1 MGIKI
6 TQKGDFKQTEK
17 YLKKSMGLDYRSV
30 LEKYAREGVNA
41 LSAATPVESG
51 ETAMSW
57 DYEIERKGSSISI
70 IWKNH
75 NINQGV
81 NIAVI
86 LQYGHA
92 TRNGGWVEGRDY
104 INPALRPIFDAL
116 AEAAWKEVKKL

>member
-1 MGIKI
+1 MGVKI

-17 YLKKSMGLDYRSV
+17 YLKKSMGLDYSSV

-75 NINQGV
+75 NINKGV

>member
-1 MGIKI
+1 MGVKV
-6 TQKGDFKQTEK
+6 TQKGDFSKTEK
-17 YLKKSMGLDYRSV
+17 YLKKSMGLDYKSV
-30 LEKYAREGVNA
+30 LEKYAKEGVKA
-41 LSAATPVESG
+41 LSAATPVDSG
-51 ETAMSW
+51 ETATSW
-57 DYEIERKGSSISI
+57 DYEIVQKGSSISI

>member
-1 MGIKI
+1 MGVKV
-6 TQKGDFKQTEK
+6 TQKGDFSKTEK
-17 YLKKSMGLDYRSV
+17 YLKKSMGLDYKSV
-30 LEKYAREGVNA
+30 LEKYAKEGVRA
-41 LSAATPVESG
+41 LSAATPIDSG
-51 ETAMSW
+51 ETATSW
-57 DYEIERKGSSISI
+57 DYEIVQKGSSISI
-70 IWKNH
+70 IWKNY